1 MRRARAVV
9 ALVLAGASCVVAAP
23 ALTQEPAR
31 PTPPNPAEL
40 IRPVEPASPDPTEV
54 ISPGKPAL
62 AERTE
67 LIRRILASTAQLR
80 TEREGGGQRAA
91 SGVVL
96 AADRAAGRVW
106 ILTTLHFLEP
116 PRAQKVS
123 VRLPGRESVVPGTV
137 AFMSRDLDLAIIE
150 TAQLDVAPIR
160 MQLMT
165 NLGADILVVAFP
177 WGQRVT
183 VVRGTVSQL
192 DSSRGDVV
200 GPPHMVDAS
209 VSYGSSGGG
218 VFDAKTGELLGI
230 VQSYRTAKVAIPEMR
245 ERVLEVPVAGETT
258 LISAVTILRFLEAAG
273 LTGFL
278 PR

>member
-1 MRRARAVV
+1 MIWRRAAL
-9 ALVLAGASCVVAAP
+9 ALVLAGAAGVLALPVRAQDSAAP
-23 ALTQEPAR
+23 SGPGLPDPSELAGPREPAL
-31 PTPPNPAEL
+31 P
-40 IRPVEPASPDPTEV
+40 
-54 ISPGKPAL
+54 
-62 AERTE
+62 ERSA

-80 TEREGGGQRAA
+80 SEREGGGQRAA

-96 AADRAAGRVW
+96 ATDRHAGRVW

-116 PRAQKVS
+116 PRPQKVY
-123 VRLPGRESVVPGTV
+123 VRLPGRTSAVPGTV
-137 AFMSRDLDLAIIE
+137 AFMNRDLDLAIIE

-160 MQLMT
+160 MQLT
-165 NLGADILVVAFP
+165 ADLGAEILVVAFP

-183 VVRGTVSQL
+183 VVRGTVSQV
-192 DSSRGDVV
+192 DSTRGEVV

-230 VQSYRTAKVAIPEMR
+230 VQSYRTANIAIPEMR

-258 LISAVTILRFLEAAG
+258 LIPASTIMRFVEASNLG
-273 LTGFL
+273 GFL

>member
-1 MRRARAVV
+1 MKRARL
-9 ALVLAGASCVVAAP
+9 ALALAVAAAGGIGILGSP
-23 ALTQEPAR
+23 PRAQE
-31 PTPPNPAEL
+31 
-40 IRPVEPASPDPTEV
+40 ASPPAATQADPSELT
-54 ISPGKPAL
+54 SPGEPVL
-62 AERTE
+62 PERTA

-96 AADRAAGRVW
+96 ARDREAGRVW

-116 PRAQKVS
+116 PRSQKVF
-123 VRLPGRESVVPGTV
+123 VRLHGRDHAVPGTV
-137 AFMSRDLDLAIIE
+137 AFLSRDLDLAIIE
-150 TAQLDVAPIR
+150 TVQLDVAPIR
-160 MQLMT
+160 MQLVAD
-165 NLGADILVVAFP
+165 LGAEILVVAFP
-177 WGQRVT
+177 WGQRLT

-192 DSSRGDVV
+192 DSTRGEVV

-230 VQSYRTAKVAIPEMR
+230 VQSYRTARIAIPEMR

-258 LISAVTILRFLEAAG
+258 MISSATILKFLETSG
-273 LTGFL
+273 LTAFV